1 MQTLTTHQVPVYT
14 LEPNEHTGD
23 TNFKMYHFNGE
34 RPHRDDLLKPHR
46 KDHYLFVLMRSGGH
60 QQWIDMAPYVPKEN
74 SFYFVG
80 PDNIIVKE
88 VGKCMWSTGIAFT
101 RDFMALQE
109 GAALANLPIVKNP
122 HNIHELSL
130 SPDDTVFIE
139 DILVKLDT
147 EYRKPGEW
155 QQRMLAAHTTAL
167 LTYMSRLYAEQATAA
182 DATSDKSLLKKF
194 QSAVNEN
201 YLELHEVTDYAA
213 QLNISAGHLSEVVK
227 NQSGKPAIK
236 HIHERI
242 VLEAKRLLFHT
253 DTSLK
258 EIAYHLGF
266 ADASYFNR
274 FFKRETG
281 ETPSSFR
288 DSIRKMYQ

>member
-1 MQTLTTHQVPVYT
+1 MQTLNTQQVPVYT
-14 LEPNEHTGD
+14 LEPNEYTGYPH
-23 TNFKMYHFNGE
+23 FKMYHFNGE
-34 RPHRDDLLKPHR
+34 RPHRDDLLTPHR
-46 KDHYLFVLMRSGGH
+46 KDHYLFVMMRQGGH
-60 QQWIDMAPYVPKEN
+60 QQWIDMAPYVPREN
-74 SFYFVG
+74 TFYFVG

-88 VGKCMWSTGIAFT
+88 IGKCMWSTGIAFT

-130 SPDDTVFIE
+130 SPNDILFIE
-139 DILVKLDT
+139 DMLVKLDT
-147 EYRKPGEW
+147 EYRQPGEW

-167 LTYMSRLYAEQATAA
+167 LTYMSRVYTEQAFNVEFTA
-182 DATSDKSLLKKF
+182 DKSLLKKF

-201 YLELHEVTDYAA
+201 YLELHEVAEYAA
-213 QLNISAGHLSEVVK
+213 LLNISAGYLSEMVK
-227 NQSGKPAIK
+227 AQSGKPAIK

-242 VLEAKRLLFHT
+242 LLEAKRLLFHT

-258 EIAYHLGF
+258 EMAYHLGF

-274 FFKRETG
+274 FFKREAG
-281 ETPSSFR
+281 ETPAAFR
-288 DSIRKMYQ
+288 ESIRKMYQ